1 MTGKEPPHHTGA
13 GANASHTQPG
23 ANLFQ
28 RQIRFDGNQ
37 LKQPIFV
44 GIKRREF
51 AAHRLRCHRPDLSKA
66 RDPRIA
72 ELTLTSNA
80 ADASWQDAPA
90 STARTTRSRKSRE

>member
-51 AAHRLRCHRPDLSKA
+51 AAHRLRCHRPGLSKA
-66 RDPRIA
+66 RDPSDRRTHA
-72 ELTLTSNA
+72 DLKRRRRFMAGRPCLDRTHNPLT
-80 ADASWQDAPA
+80 QVP
-90 STARTTRSRKSRE
+90 